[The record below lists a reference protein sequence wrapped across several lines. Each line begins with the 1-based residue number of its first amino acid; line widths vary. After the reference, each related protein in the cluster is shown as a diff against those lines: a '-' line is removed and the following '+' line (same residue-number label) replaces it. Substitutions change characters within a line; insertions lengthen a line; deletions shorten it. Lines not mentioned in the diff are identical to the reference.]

1 MNIDRYLYE
10 AYNNEIYRE
19 DKELRKCKEDRER
32 RKCKEDKECREC
44 PKCPKC
50 PKCPECK
57 PLRVSE
63 SIIPFASGGP
73 ITLETSLPTLQKP
86 SAAIGFGNNAAVVIS
101 PTAGDIT
108 LTPTSFNMA
117 FSMPRFGIIRSIAAY
132 FSVTSDVTIPTG
144 ATVNVTAQLYQ
155 STAPNDTFTP
165 IPGTLVNLVP
175 SFNGTLV
182 PGNRAH
188 AILRNLNIPVR
199 PETRLLL
206 VFSAVASPNT
216 AQVVVVGQASAGL
229 SIR

>member
-10 AYNNEIYRE
+10 AYNKKNYRDYCRE
-19 DKELRKCKEDRER
+19 DRHWKCCREDRE
-32 RKCKEDKECREC
+32 CKKHDNR
-44 PKCPKC
+44 P
-50 PKCPECK
+50 
-57 PLRVSE
+57 RSSA

-86 SAAIGFGNNAAVVIS
+86 STAIGFGNNAAVLIS
-101 PTAGDIT
+101 PMNGNIT
-108 LTPTSFNMA
+108 LTPTTINMA
-117 FSMPRFGIIRSIAAY
+117 FSMPRFGVIKSIAAY
-132 FSVTSDVTIPTG
+132 FSVTSDVTIPAG
-144 ATVNVTAQLYQ
+144 STVNVTAQLYQ

-175 SFNGTLV
+175 AFTGTLV

-216 AQVVVVGQASAGL
+216 TQVVIIGQASAGI